1 MKSIKILFVL
11 FNLLQI
17 SYLRAQSVE
26 DLLNAQ
32 GSNEKEYVHNTFKSS
47 RIVNLASTEMIPKRT
62 LELRISHRMGTID
75 NGFYDIFG
83 LDNATM
89 RFGFDYGITNRI
101 QIGFGRSTFEK
112 TYDFSSKISL
122 LRQTYKNNSMPISL
136 LINGNASINTLKQSF
151 EFFENKHR
159 MEYVAQI
166 IIARKFGEIFSLQ
179 CSPTFTHRNL
189 VESNL
194 DKNDNFALGT
204 AARIKLSNRVHI
216 TAEYI
221 ARIPQPKEG
230 SFDKEYTKDALS
242 FGVDLDT
249 GGHIFQLFFTNSA
262 AFNESGVVNKTYD
275 SWSKS
280 KFRFGFN
287 LTRQF
292 GF

>member
-1 MKSIKILFVL
+1 MKSISIF
-11 FNLLQI
+11 LLA
-17 SYLRAQSVE
+17 LCFTNFAFAQNDE
-26 DLLNAQ
+26 DLLNTQ
-32 GSNEKEYVHNTFKSS
+32 GSNEKEYVSNTFKSS

-62 LELRISHRMGTID
+62 LELRISHRMGTVD

-83 LDNATM
+83 LDNASM
-89 RFGFDYGITNRI
+89 RFGFDYGLTDRI

-122 LRQTYKNNSMPISL
+122 LRQTHKSNAMPVSVL
-136 LINGNASINTLKQSF
+136 LNGNMSINTLKQSWLY
-151 EFFENKHR
+151 FENKHR
-159 MEYVAQI
+159 LEYVAQV

-179 CSPTFTHRNL
+179 LTPSYTHRNL
-189 VESNL
+189 VETAL

-204 AARIKLSNRVHI
+204 AARLKLSNRVHF

-221 ARIPQPKEG
+221 ARIPELEED
-230 SFDKEYTKDALS
+230 SFDEEYTKNALS
-242 FGVDLDT
+242 FGFDIDT
-249 GGHIFQLFFTNSA
+249 GGHIFQLFFTNST
-262 AFNESGVVNKTYD
+262 AFNESGVINKTYD
-275 SWSKS
+275 SWTKS